1 MPSSEP
7 SSTVQSNQGRY
18 CLDLTPEEFRL
29 IVRLVRLIDSRD
41 NKDSSVDSL
50 SKKLQRIGVDKPS
63 LIWYN

>member
-29 IVRLVRLIDSRD
+29 IVRLVRALNQLLDGRDSD
-41 NKDSSVDSL
+41 NKDSPVDSL
-50 SKKLQRIGVDKPS
+50 S
-63 LIWYN
+63 LIMRPWC

>member
-29 IVRLVRLIDSRD
+29 IVRLVRLINRPLDGRD
-41 NKDSSVDSL
+41 NKDSSVDLL
-50 SKKLQRIGVDKPS
+50 SKKLQALDPESHSI
-63 LIWYN
+63 

>member
-29 IVRLVRLIDSRD
+29 IVRLVRLINRPLDGRD
-41 NKDSSVDSL
+41 NKDSSVDLL
-50 SKKLQRIGVDKPS
+50 SKKLQALDPES
-63 LIWYN
+63 Y